1 VYNSQNEPKD
11 IVDFLENLFAVP
23 VVTNWVLG
31 TGYWVLGTGYWV
43 LGTGYWVPPTTFI
56 VPKSSE

>member
-1 VYNSQNEPKD
+1 LQNEPKD

-31 TGYWVLGTGYWV
+31 TTYHLYSTQKFRMTGYS
-43 LGTGYWVPPTTFI
+43 PF
-56 VPKSSE
+56 